1 MLLILVL
8 LLALLLASLRLNAAM
23 IWNDVFAQFL
33 IDEICLRVKRVVC
46 EKCAP
51 NHQQNHSR
59 RLEGVYIKGRC
70 LTKRSPI
77 TPHYATEK

>member
-23 IWNDVFAQFL
+23 IWNDVAQFL